1 MSEDRSLFGDGRYPE
16 AGPLAVLARLSLLG
30 AGLAIV
36 IAKFLPPELVPD
48 FVRSPNLQHFAAFY
62 VLTLCAL
69 AALPRTRLRT
79 VAVGVGGFATLL
91 EALHLLAGAPL
102 GPLTDN
108 WVADLGGLSAAVGP
122 VIVERFRRRF
132 PRG

>member
-1 MSEDRSLFGDGRYPE
+1 MSEDRSLFGDGPYPD
-16 AGPLAVLARLSLLG
+16 AGPLAVLARLSVVG
-30 AGLAIV
+30 AGVAIV

-69 AALPRTRLRT
+69 AAMPRMRLRT
-79 VAVGVGGFATLL
+79 VAIGVAGFATAL
-91 EALHLLAGAPL
+91 EALHLLSGAPL

-108 WVADLGGLSAAVGP
+108 WVADLGGISAAFGP
-122 VIVERFRRRF
+122 IIVERFRRRF
-132 PRG
+132 PRP